1 MCLSPSILFYF
12 HLPSVLFSWIQDRD
26 RLCPLHPR
34 VPQCP
39 AQKAAPVPWCLC
51 PRASLLNHP
60 LFTAT
65 GEEKQSLAEAP
76 PDGIFICGI
85 AGEGD
90 GCWNPP
96 FLVLV
101 PSPLPEHHGWGRQ
114 RGDRSAGL
122 SHPSGS
128 GSVLAALGAAAGEAG
143 GRHRH
148 SRVIFLLRQRSSA
161 RGWGDL
167 KEVAGSRRAGERSRL
182 APQWCLISSGFTEGG
197 GDIQELC
204 RAASVASSLLAV
216 PGDLLLQVLW

>member
-12 HLPSVLFSWIQDRD
+12 HLPSVLFSWARDRD

-34 VPQCP
+34 VPPCP

-114 RGDRSAGL
+114 RGD
-122 SHPSGS
+122 SGQDRGAEPPLRLWQRP
-128 GSVLAALGAAAGEAG
+128 GSTRGCG
-143 GRHRH
+143 GRGWREAQTQQ
-148 SRVIFLLRQRSSA
+148 SYFPPPAEKFSQRLG
-161 RGWGDL
+161 R
-167 KEVAGSRRAGERSRL
+167 
-182 APQWCLISSGFTEGG
+182 P
-197 GDIQELC
+197 
-204 RAASVASSLLAV
+204 
-216 PGDLLLQVLW
+216 

>member
-1 MCLSPSILFYF
+1 MDSGQGPSVPAPPPCPPVPCTESSSCSLVPLPSSLSPESSLVYCHGRGKAKFGR
-12 HLPSVLFSWIQDRD
+12 SATRRD
-26 RLCPLHPR
+26 
-34 VPQCP
+34 
-39 AQKAAPVPWCLC
+39 
-51 PRASLLNHP
+51 
-60 LFTAT
+60 
-65 GEEKQSLAEAP
+65 
-76 PDGIFICGI
+76 FICGM